1 MKKPTLKIC
10 ITALGETKL
19 EIEKIPETIK
29 ILENYF
35 DVSVWQDIE
44 AKDRFGSQSIDQRLE
59 SLQWAF
65 SDAGI
70 VMPWKGG
77 FNSVELLPFIKN
89 LRINKKT
96 TYVGLSDNTILTDA
110 LPAKGLCKG
119 SQGPSLSN
127 YFKSPE
133 NAGLYSKA
141 LKSLYIGDYNGLTK
155 LYNQTGVKVLRSG
168 VMTGKI
174 WGGNNYSF
182 DLLQGTGFWP
192 SLEEPFV
199 LFMEGEDILKDQ
211 QYVWRDFVRN
221 IDSAMLQP
229 GARQNI
235 TGLIIGKFPETY
247 KLDIND
253 IKAFVKARQWLN
265 GLPIIY
271 NFPCG
276 HIESSLYLPLG
287 ENVQIQAT
295 AKNIIKMSKV

>member
-10 ITALGETKL
+10 ITALGATRVE
-19 EIEKIPETIK
+19 
-29 ILENYF
+29 LENLPEAIKCLENDF
-35 DVSVWQDIE
+35 EVSVWQDIL
-44 AKDRFGSQSIDQRLE
+44 ANDRFGSQSVIQRLK
-59 SLQWAF
+59 SLEWAF
-65 SDAGI
+65 SDADI

-77 FNSVELLPFIKN
+77 FNSVELLSELYKIKTDT
-89 LRINKKT
+89 KT
-96 TYVGLSDNTILTDA
+96 IFVGLSDNTLLANA
-110 LPAKGLCKG
+110 LPAKSLGRG
-119 SQGPSLSN
+119 WQGPSLSSYIKN
-127 YFKSPE
+127 PVKV
-133 NAGLYSKA
+133 GLYSKA
-141 LKSLYIGDYNGLTK
+141 LKSLYTEDFLGLNKIYNEIGVSVLSSGL
-155 LYNQTGVKVLRSG
+155 
-168 VMTGKI
+168 MTGKI

-182 DLLQGTGFWP
+182 DLLQGTDFWP
-192 SLEEPFV
+192 DLSEPYI

-221 IDSAMLQP
+221 IDSVMLQP

-253 IKAFVKARQWLN
+253 IKAFVKARQWLDE
-265 GLPIIY
+265 LPIIY

-276 HIESSLYLPLG
+276 HIEDSLYLPLG